1 MAYKDNRESVD
12 RRHLSGFRRIQSE
25 VLKALKG
32 GVPPKEYRAVAA
44 AYKDAVAGERMV
56 LGLEGGRPVE
66 GWPEGIE
73 VRWVDD
79 EEEEAGGVSGAWN

>member
-1 MAYKDNRESVD
+1 MAYKDTRESVD
-12 RRHLSGFRRIQSE
+12 RRHLSGFRRIQRE

-32 GVPPKEYRAVAA
+32 GVPPKEYRSVAA

-56 LGLEGGRPVE
+56 LGFGGSRPPE
-66 GWPEGIE
+66 DWPEGVE

-79 EEEEAGGVSGAWN
+79 EEEDAGAVPEAGD